1 MCVSLA
7 AADPALVAQAR
18 RAVLTLRRARTR
30 LGRHANDP
38 GAHEREQLGSM
49 VLDLRRG
56 RGRTQAD
63 RRRGPPIESLDA
75 GTEPCGTARV
85 AVVDCARREHQMR
98 RQVAVV
104 LGTVVAVS
112 VMLAP
117 SGASAGG
124 RTSGRESFK
133 GGIVTSG
140 ASGART
146 VVSTLFVARGAFK
159 GVGRVIEVQNRPG
172 DPDNVSRDDLV
183 FRHGR
188 IHIVTT
194 NGTPSM
200 SFDPQT
206 CAFKGRV
213 PQTVTVQGG
222 TGRFRHA
229 TGRLVGA
236 ARARGVAARE
246 ADGSCSQQQAPLL
259 EVDILAARGRMSI

>member
-1 MCVSLA
+1 
-7 AADPALVAQAR
+7 
-18 RAVLTLRRARTR
+18 
-30 LGRHANDP
+30 
-38 GAHEREQLGSM
+38 
-49 VLDLRRG
+49 
-56 RGRTQAD
+56 
-63 RRRGPPIESLDA
+63 
-75 GTEPCGTARV
+75 
-85 AVVDCARREHQMR
+85 MR
-98 RQVAVV
+98 RQVGVV
-104 LGTVVAVS
+104 LGTVAAVG

-117 SGASAGG
+117 SGASAGA

-133 GGIVTSG
+133 GVIVTSG
-140 ASGART
+140 ESGARS

-172 DPDNVSRDDLV
+172 DADNVSRDDLV

-213 PQTVTVQGG
+213 PQTVKVQGG

-229 TGRLVGA
+229 SGSLVGA